1 MTDKVAHLL
10 VRVGVAFAFAY
21 PAIHALF
28 HPDSWVGYFPLF
40 VRDLA
45 HSVGMSDL
53 VLLHTFGAVEVCIAL
68 WLLSGKH
75 IFWPSLAATAML
87 LGIVVLNPVQFE
99 ILFRD
104 LALAAASAALAAAA
118 WRTRRT

>member
-1 MTDKVAHLL
+1 MADKIAHLL
-10 VRVGVAFAFAY
+10 VRMGVAFAFVY
-21 PAIHALF
+21 PAIHALYQ
-28 HPDSWVGYFPLF
+28 PDSWLGYFPLF

-45 HSVGMSDL
+45 HTFGVSDM
-53 VLLHTFGAVEVCIAL
+53 VLLHAFGAVEVCLAL
-68 WLLSGKH
+68 WILSGKY

-104 LALAAASAALAAAA
+104 LSLAAASAALATVA
-118 WRTRRT
+118 WRTRHI